1 MKAIRFGLV
10 MLVAVPLLIA
20 AQEAAQAQ
28 APADPLAAAAR
39 QTREQRKDQPKA
51 AHVWDND
58 NIPNNPGAV
67 SVVGQS
73 SEGNSSE
80 GAAQIGP
87 PPGNPPSAP
96 AASPARDRG
105 AIEND
110 LADAKDHLQ
119 SLQTDLDILQRTY
132 TLDQQVYYGKPDFS
146 SDAAGAAK
154 LKNEQAQI
162 DAKQQEIIE
171 AQKKLG
177 DLQTQLNSAPAPAP
191 PSNPPAN
198 SGSAAGNGSSA
209 SAPANPGDKAGT
221 EPAEQEHVVPS
232 SN

>member
-119 SLQTDLDILQRTY
+119 SLQTDLDILQ
-132 TLDQQVYYGKPDFS
+132 
-146 SDAAGAAK
+146 
-154 LKNEQAQI
+154 
-162 DAKQQEIIE
+162 
-171 AQKKLG
+171 
-177 DLQTQLNSAPAPAP
+177 
-191 PSNPPAN
+191 
-198 SGSAAGNGSSA
+198 
-209 SAPANPGDKAGT
+209 
-221 EPAEQEHVVPS
+221 
-232 SN
+232 